1 MAIVQLRSNL
11 LDNQIQSE
19 MSVRG
24 ALEGQQ
30 SGLQFAQASLGRQI
44 DRLASGAEG
53 SAAAQGVGGS
63 HTLADGLNDLFNSF
77 QSLSTDPTSMTE
89 RETLVS
95 KAADLASQFN
105 QFDQRLQHLTASLN
119 DSVETDVTNAN
130 DLLSDI
136 AKLNDQ
142 ISTTEL
148 SSGGTANDLRDLRQQ
163 KLEQLGKL
171 VQVNVVNGPNG
182 ATNISV
188 SGTALVSGKQVS
200 DTLQTYDSGGGKMLV
215 RAASAGTPLALTGGS
230 IQGTIDVR
238 DGAVA
243 ALGGSV
249 NSLSSLLI
257 TEINNVH
264 AGGFSLTGSTGEK
277 FFTGTNA
284 ADMKLNAALLG
295 NPALV
300 QASGVAGAVGDNR
313 VALALAQL
321 GDRKYDL
328 LNGQTFGQSYGQA
341 VAGIGQALSSVDS
354 QLSDQQVVE
363 KMLLRQRDS
372 ISGVSLDEEMTDLT
386 KFQKA
391 FAASA
396 RLITTVDEMLDS
408 VVNLK
413 R

>member
-1 MAIVQLRSNL
+1 M
-11 LDNQIQSE
+11 
-19 MSVRG
+19 
-24 ALEGQQ
+24 
-30 SGLQFAQASLGRQI
+30 
-44 DRLASGAEG
+44 
-53 SAAAQGVGGS
+53 
-63 HTLADGLNDLFNSF
+63 ADGLNDLFNSF

-119 DSVETDVTNAN
+119 DSVQTDVTNAN

-148 SSGGTANDLRDLRQQ
+148 SSVGTANDLRDLHQQ

-284 ADMKLNAALLG
+284 TDMKLNAALLG

-300 QASGVAGAVGDNR
+300 QASGVAGAVGG
-313 VALALAQL
+313 L
-321 GDRKYDL
+321 
-328 LNGQTFGQSYGQA
+328 
-341 VAGIGQALSSVDS
+341 
-354 QLSDQQVVE
+354 
-363 KMLLRQRDS
+363 
-372 ISGVSLDEEMTDLT
+372 
-386 KFQKA
+386 
-391 FAASA
+391 
-396 RLITTVDEMLDS
+396 
-408 VVNLK
+408 
-413 R
+413 